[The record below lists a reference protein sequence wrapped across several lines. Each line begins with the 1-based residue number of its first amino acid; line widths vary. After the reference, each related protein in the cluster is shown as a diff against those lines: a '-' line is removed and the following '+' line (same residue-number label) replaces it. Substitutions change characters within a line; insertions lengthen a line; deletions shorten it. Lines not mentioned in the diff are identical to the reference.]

1 VNEDET
7 YGTTRGSEHKS
18 LAEFTLDISD
28 VKGLIRIY
36 QLYSFCSIT
45 DVLIKG
51 ERSMSR
57 VGKKPIPI
65 PDKVEVKIEGNI
77 VTIEGTKGKLEQKI
91 HHRIKVEIENN
102 EIIVKR
108 LSDLKLDK
116 SLHGLTRSLINNMVI
131 GVTEGY
137 TKELEIHGVG
147 LRAKI
152 QGKRLNLQLGFSHP
166 IDYQIPESITIET
179 PKPTQI
185 IVKGI
190 DKQEVAEVAAEIRNF
205 YKPEPYKGK
214 GIRYK
219 GEYVRRKAGKSVA

>member
-1 VNEDET
+1 
-7 YGTTRGSEHKS
+7 
-18 LAEFTLDISD
+18 
-28 VKGLIRIY
+28 
-36 QLYSFCSIT
+36 
-45 DVLIKG
+45 
-51 ERSMSR
+51 MSR

-65 PDKVEVKIEGNI
+65 PDKVEVKVEGNI
-77 VTIEGTKGKLEQKI
+77 VTVEGSKGKLEQKI

-108 LSDLKLDK
+108 PSDLKLDK

-147 LRAKI
+147 LRAKV
-152 QGKRLNLQLGFSHP
+152 QGKSLNLQLGFSHP

-179 PKPTQI
+179 PKPTQV

-190 DKQEVAEVAAEIRNF
+190 DKQEVSSR
-205 YKPEPYKGK
+205 
-214 GIRYK
+214 
-219 GEYVRRKAGKSVA
+219 SSS